1 MVYVESQ
8 LVADEKELS
17 LIVITEIHTWKR
29 RHVLIED
36 LLIQSSV
43 CFKLNQVQ
51 ELFHDPVLQPNLMS
65 QANLLIIWLDNKT
78 QPSYKMFS
86 IFIFN

>member
-29 RHVLIED
+29 RHVLIEA
-36 LLIQSSV
+36 LQSSV

-65 QANLLIIWLDNKT
+65 QANLLII
-78 QPSYKMFS
+78 
-86 IFIFN
+86 